1 MADED
6 VCAAV
11 KAAAMKLLDADKD
24 GRLTYKDAVSLACSM
39 QSGITASAKKSVL
52 AWLDADGDG
61 SVSIAEA
68 EQGARAGL
76 HRCEEK
82 LSAVCGALAP
92 FKDSLVMG
100 GGFIGCFYGRNFKYT
115 ILFGRTFVST
125 GWPTLQPA
133 LRELGASYQRG
144 KRAYRAA
151 APELS
156 GARET
161 LAKLQRDVSEAEDVD
176 AAKLALSKDAVEA
189 LALVQSLGGV
199 ASAVEP
205 AKLFAVFK
213 GAYVGLSTSFA
224 GVLSESAARI
234 GVGVGLGDAI
244 ANAVN
249 SFVSPLVSRWLSKA
263 RDTALESDEY
273 RQAVEVLEQRGLS
286 VDDEALKGWVDV
298 VIKALSTALGVY
310 VAHRVDDVVYLYSAC
325 VVGATVGIEGALHLV
340 TARLPDRCPTSVR
353 DALKSERTKQILIV
367 GCASAGFFYQKVM
380 GGGTLPF
387 VFALPL
393 TPVSILESFLNS
405 MAMGIRATSCAA

>member
-1 MADED
+1 MS
-6 VCAAV
+6 
-11 KAAAMKLLDADKD
+11 
-24 GRLTYKDAVSLACSM
+24 RQT
-39 QSGITASAKKSVL
+39 
-52 AWLDADGDG
+52 GD
-61 SVSIAEA
+61 
-68 EQGARAGL
+68 
-76 HRCEEK
+76 RCEEYEK
-82 LSAVCGALAP
+82 ETR
-92 FKDSLVMG
+92 LV
-100 GGFIGCFYGRNFKYT
+100 RDA
-115 ILFGRTFVST
+115 
-125 GWPTLQPA
+125 Q
-133 LRELGASYQRG
+133 
-144 KRAYRAA
+144 A

-273 RQAVEVLEQRGLS
+273 RQAASSPRLTLS
-286 VDDEALKGWVDV
+286 
-298 VIKALSTALGVY
+298 LSLA
-310 VAHRVDDVVYLYSAC
+310 
-325 VVGATVGIEGALHLV
+325 
-340 TARLPDRCPTSVR
+340 
-353 DALKSERTKQILIV
+353 
-367 GCASAGFFYQKVM
+367 
-380 GGGTLPF
+380 
-387 VFALPL
+387 
-393 TPVSILESFLNS
+393 VS
-405 MAMGIRATSCAA
+405 G